1 MIYMLIYLI
10 IALILVGL
18 VFWAIQYL
26 PIPQPFLNIIRV
38 LLVLIVILW
47 ILFYMLPGLPHGHW
61 IN

>member
-47 ILFYMLPGLPHGHW
+47 ILFYLLPGLPHGHW